1 MSLATH
7 EDAGTKF
14 WRMPELVEKLMEYL
28 DEISILSIVGLK
40 LLTPEVLQ
48 AASANSKLF
57 EPKLL
62 RKLIRKVLGF
72 EPQIS
77 FWLQRIFTENKLS

>member
-1 MSLATH
+1 
-7 EDAGTKF
+7 
-14 WRMPELVEKLMEYL
+14 MEYL

-77 FWLQRIFTENKLS
+77 FWLQRIFTEKKIIVNMPPLKSSPIKPSKSMLFFHI